1 MIEAK
6 QNKTYLGFISWYSR
20 KRMQWHFRQIRLE
33 GEIKSADSP
42 LLVISNHFSWWDGFF
57 VQYLNQK
64 KFRKNFYFMMLEE
77 QLKKRM
83 FLNQCGGFSVSTNPR
98 ELLNSIKHA
107 ASLLEDNN
115 NMILIF
121 PQGRIE
127 TKYRYPFEFSRG
139 IEEIIKRARPGVSI
153 IFVANMIDYFSHS
166 RPSLNIYYQQQD
178 LGDVPGIKAIE
189 HAYNTFFSNCIAN
202 QKET

>member
-20 KRMQWHFRQIRLE
+20 KRMQWHFREIRLE
-33 GEIKSADSP
+33 GEIKSPDAP

-64 KFRKNFYFMMLEE
+64 KFGKNFYFMMLEE
-77 QLKKRM
+77 QLRQRM

-98 ELLNSIKHA
+98 ELLKSVMHA

-115 NMILIF
+115 NMVLIF

-127 TKYRYPFEFSRG
+127 TKYRYPFVFSRG
-139 IEEIIKRARPGVSI
+139 IEEIMKRTRPGVGLVFI
-153 IFVANMIDYFSHS
+153 ANLIDYFSHA
-166 RPSLNIYYQQQD
+166 RPGLTIYYKQQD
-178 LGDVPGIKAIE
+178 LGEQPGIAAIQD
-189 HAYNTFFSNCIAN
+189 AYNTFFSDCVEN
-202 QKET
+202 QKES